1 MSIRM
6 TLQKW
11 YNPSQKV
18 IKAKSCHS
26 PLQVVEGSRV
36 KLKSRG
42 KDHSSV
48 YGKPFPLILFQS

>member
-1 MSIRM
+1 M